1 MHFYRGGLKD
11 HSSKL
16 TNKNATKRHDVPFE
30 TEKGQALCTMV
41 AIIYNM
47 KKDNDT
53 IKYLD
58 SNELKLIFDSAEN
71 DRDYL
76 ILWLLYDSGMR
87 VSELVTTR
95 VADVDLAQR
104 FIRIQASRTKTKRA
118 RSPRISDYTRDLLK
132 TYIVEHELDKDDWLF
147 PGQKKG
153 QYLSTKTVRRI
164 VDRAAVTA
172 GLQVVEPRNKVNRK
186 RIGPHT
192 LRHSHAVAALTEGV
206 ALHDLQRQLGHSKL
220 STTEIYTRVAPVHTR
235 EAYDR
240 VGFGQDLGEKES
252 Q

>member
-1 MHFYRGGLKD
+1 M
-11 HSSKL
+11 SKPANR
-16 TNKNATKRHDVPFE
+16 TATKQHLVSFE
-30 TEKGQALCTMV
+30 TKKGQILYRILITV
-41 AIIYNM
+41 YNM

-53 IKYLD
+53 IKYLE
-58 SNELKLIFDSAEN
+58 SNELRLIFDSAEN
-71 DRDYL
+71 ERDYL

-118 RSPRISDYTRDLLK
+118 RSPRISDYTRELLK
-132 TYIVEHELDKDDWLF
+132 AYIEEHGLPKDGWLF
-147 PGQKKG
+147 PGQKSG
-153 QYLSTKTVRRI
+153 RHLSTKTVRRI
-164 VDRAAVTA
+164 VDRAAVKA

-192 LRHSHAVAALTEGV
+192 LRHSHAVTALTEGIP
-206 ALHDLQRQLGHSKL
+206 LHDLQRQLGHNKL
-220 STTEIYTRVAPVHTR
+220 ATTEIYTRVAPVHTR

-240 VGFGQDLGEKES
+240 AGFGQGLSEKES
-252 Q
+252 